1 MSVLFSLNGIRLR
14 LVESSDLSAISSL
27 RNDYSTWSQLGDPR
41 PVKPGLQARWLDS
54 VNSSADKM
62 YFIAEDAPEVMAGLV
77 RMDEYD
83 LMHRSIRVGTDVVCA
98 RRGKGLGKRIF
109 ATILKY
115 CFHHL
120 GVHRVWLAVLSTNHV
135 AKKLYRATGF
145 KTEGRYRE
153 AVFRDGKWVDYVL
166 MSILESEYKP

>member
-1 MSVLFSLNGIRLR
+1 VLFSHNGIRLR
-14 LVESSDLSAISSL
+14 LVEARDLQAIASL

-41 PVKPGLQARWLDS
+41 PAKPGRQEAWLAG
-54 VNSSADKM
+54 VNASADKM
-62 YFIAEDAPEVMAGLV
+62 YFIAEDAPGVMAGLV

-83 LMHRSIRVGTDVVCA
+83 LVGRSIRVGTDVVCA
-98 RRGKGLGKRIF
+98 RRGQGLGRRIF

-120 GVHRVWLAVLSTNHV
+120 GVHRVWLAVLSTNRV
-135 AKKLYRATGF
+135 AMKLYRSSGF
-145 KTEGRYRE
+145 KREGRYRE

-166 MSILESEYKP
+166 MSILESEYK